1 MILYNRKSR
10 KNKKKIHLSIDVKLK
25 LKKKKIQPPRN
36 KLMLHNQQ
44 QIYKCLLNN
53 ILYRKTGYPLVL
65 EESI

>member
-10 KNKKKIHLSIDVKLK
+10 KNLKKIHLSIDVKPK
-25 LKKKKIQPPRN
+25 LKKKNQPRKN
-36 KLMLHNQQ
+36 RLMLHNQQ

>member
-1 MILYNRKSR
+1 MILYNKKSR
-10 KNKKKIHLSIDVKLK
+10 KNKKKIHLSIDVKPK
-25 LKKKKIQPPRN
+25 LKKKIQPRRN
-36 KLMLHNQQ
+36 RLMLHNQQ

>member
-10 KNKKKIHLSIDVKLK
+10 KNKKKNPSQYRCKTK
-25 LKKKKIQPPRN
+25 TEKKMQPPRN